1 MLINMNIWSYSLGSI
16 LFLISF
22 QCFPPKFA
30 RSVSYLT
37 DREIS
42 LEDSYGRQ
50 WMATVCNYNGS
61 LAIRQ
66 GWDKFSAE
74 HDLKVGEF
82 LVFHYVSDDLNFIVQ
97 IFGTS
102 GCEKIKFSCNI
113 GKEKPK
119 ERTYQEIT
127 TTEEC
132 QSGKLFVHK
141 FFRVILFL

>member
-1 MLINMNIWSYSLGSI
+1 MLINLNIWSYSLGSI

-66 GWDKFSAE
+66 GWDKFSGE
-74 HDLKVGEF
+74 HDLKVGDF
-82 LVFHYVSDDLNFIVQ
+82 LVFHYVPDDLNFIVQ
-97 IFGTS
+97 IFGTT

-119 ERTYQEIT
+119 EKTYQEIT
-127 TTEEC
+127 TIEES
-132 QSGKLFVHK
+132 QSGKLLVHK
-141 FFRVILFL
+141 NFRVILFL